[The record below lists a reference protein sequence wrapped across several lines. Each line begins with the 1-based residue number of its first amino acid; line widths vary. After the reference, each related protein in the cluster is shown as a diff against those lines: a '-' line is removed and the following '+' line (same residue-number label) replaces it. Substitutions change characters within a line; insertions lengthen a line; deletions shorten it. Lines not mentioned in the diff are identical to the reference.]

1 MGEQTGMPGGSDAKQ
16 QAGGQP
22 VARKRVRNTTVT
34 RAAILE
40 AARTLL
46 AKDGPDG
53 VSLSEVAKLAGVNR
67 GTAYQ
72 HFATRE
78 ALIEATVAEVSDEMF
93 RAVFGDPETIGERDV
108 GQVDVAQLTERLA
121 SFAMENQ
128 ELCRIWLLTVL
139 ASPEPSRDA
148 FWNEFEGSIAR
159 FAETDLAE
167 EGIDSEVWSV
177 IVLAGNFLWP
187 LWARAHSHGDADRE
201 ALAHR
206 FSREMLRL
214 SMYGTMRVDKH
225 PEIAALL
232 ERETRPG
239 PGLLRAV

>member
-1 MGEQTGMPGGSDAKQ
+1 MKRGGADGIAQQGYTAGMPGTNDATNGLV
-16 QAGGQP
+16 QAGDP
-22 VARKRVRNTTVT
+22 ARKRRVRNTTAT

-67 GTAYQ
+67 GTADQ

-78 ALIEATVAEVSDEMF
+78 AVLEAAVAEVSAEMF

-108 GQVDVAQLTERLA
+108 GQVDMVA
-121 SFAMENQ
+121 
-128 ELCRIWLLTVL
+128 
-139 ASPEPSRDA
+139 
-148 FWNEFEGSIAR
+148 
-159 FAETDLAE
+159 LAE
-167 EGIDSEVWSV
+167 PGIDSEVWSV
-177 IVLAGNFLWP
+177 IMLASNFLWP
-187 LWARAHSHGDADRE
+187 MWVRALSHGDADRG

-206 FSREMLRL
+206 FAREMLRL
-214 SMYGTMRVDKH
+214 SMHGTVRVEKY

-232 ERETRPG
+232 EGEAAPG
-239 PGLLRAV
+239 PMQLRAV